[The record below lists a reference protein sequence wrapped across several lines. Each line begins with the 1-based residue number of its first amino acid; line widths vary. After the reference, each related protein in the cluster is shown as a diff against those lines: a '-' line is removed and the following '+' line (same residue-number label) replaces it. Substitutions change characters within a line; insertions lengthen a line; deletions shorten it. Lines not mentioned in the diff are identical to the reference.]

1 MTRPRITDLVAM
13 ALAVPCP
20 ACKVQPDTVCLSEF
34 KGLAV
39 HHERIA
45 AGKRHDEAL
54 PADRPVEPPAYVTS
68 RGTEFEPRDV
78 TDEHWPFYTQQ
89 PYPMTA
95 DVSWCSEHT
104 RFEWYGR
111 VPNLHYTHPVPK
123 EMLP

>member
-1 MTRPRITDLVAM
+1 MTRSRVPDLVAM
-13 ALAVPCP
+13 ALAVRCP
-20 ACKVQPDTVCLSEF
+20 ACHVQPDTVCLTEF
-34 KGLAV
+34 KGLAF

-45 AGKRHDEAL
+45 AGKQRNEAL
-54 PADRPVEPPAYVTS
+54 PADRPVEPPAYVT
-68 RGTEFEPRDV
+68 TQQKAIEPRDV

-95 DVSWCSEHT
+95 DVSWCPEHD

-111 VPNLHYTHPVPK
+111 VPNMHYTHPVPK